1 MIAYVLFVICIVLL
15 GMLCYY
21 YRKKYLKLYFNI
33 DKMLDE
39 LLSERAVSQS
49 DLKEGEASAL
59 AGKMMRVQEKLNLEI
74 CQAKEEKESVKSL
87 ISNMSHQLRTPLSNV
102 MMYQELLENQTLV
115 PEKRSVFQR
124 KLKEQ
129 TEKINWILQSL
140 FKMVRLEEGV
150 IQFDAE
156 PHPVKETLRKAIN
169 SVYEKAVSKE
179 IEIISRH
186 FDEISLVHNV
196 KWTAEALENI
206 LENAVKYSPR
216 RSRIEISIKQFEMY
230 SQIRISDQGIGIHE
244 KEFNHIFKRFYRS
257 REVQELEGSGIGLYL
272 AKLILEKQKGYITI
286 ESKPGEGSS
295 FLVFLQNC
303 KN

>member
-1 MIAYVLFVICIVLL
+1 MIVMVLLVGGIVLL
-15 GMLCYY
+15 GIAVCY
-21 YRKKYLKLYFNI
+21 YRKKYQRLYFNM
-33 DKMLDE
+33 DQMLDE
-39 LLSERAVSQS
+39 LLSEREISQS

-102 MMYQELLENQTLV
+102 MMYQELLVNQALD
-115 PEKRSVFQR
+115 PEKRCVFQR

-150 IQFDAE
+150 IQFKAE
-156 PHPVKETLRKAIN
+156 PHPVKETLRRAIN
-169 SVYEKAVSKE
+169 SVYEKAASKE
-179 IEIISRH
+179 IEIVTQETEEFYLI
-186 FDEISLVHNV
+186 HNV

-206 LENAVKYSPR
+206 LENAVKYSPAG
-216 RSRIEISIKQFEMY
+216 SRIEITRKRFEMY
-230 SQIRISDQGIGIHE
+230 SQIRISDQGIGISE
-244 KEFNHIFKRFYRS
+244 KEFNNIFKRFYRS
-257 REVQELEGSGIGLYL
+257 REVQEMEGSGIGLYL

-295 FLVFLQNC
+295 FFVFLQNC
-303 KN
+303 KD

>member
-1 MIAYVLFVICIVLL
+1 MIVIIVLVCCVVVL
-15 GMLCYY
+15 GITVYY
-21 YRKKYLKLYFNI
+21 YRKKYQGLYFNI

-39 LLSERAVSQS
+39 LLNERDITQS

-74 CQAKEEKESVKSL
+74 CQAKDEKESVKSL

-102 MMYQELLENQTLV
+102 MMYQELLINQALD
-115 PEKRSVFQR
+115 PEKRTAFQS

-129 TEKINWILQSL
+129 TEKINWILLSL

-150 IQFDAE
+150 IQFDTE
-156 PHPVKETLRKAIN
+156 PYPVKETLRKAIN
-169 SVYEKAVSKE
+169 SVYDKAASKE
-179 IEIISRH
+179 IEIVTGETEELYLI
-186 FDEISLVHNV
+186 HNV

-206 LENAVKYSPR
+206 LENAVKYSPEG
-216 RSRIEISIKQFEMY
+216 SRIEIELKQFELY
-230 SQIRISDQGIGIHE
+230 SQIKISDQGIGIQE
-244 KEFNHIFKRFYRS
+244 KEFNNIFKRFYRT

-295 FLVFLQNC
+295 FFVFLQNC
-303 KN
+303 KD

>member
-1 MIAYVLFVICIVLL
+1 MIVILLLAGCIVLL
-15 GMLCYY
+15 GMAVY
-21 YRKKYLKLYFNI
+21 YRKKYQGLYFNI

-39 LLSERAVSQS
+39 LLSERNITHS

-59 AGKMMRVQEKLNLEI
+59 AGKMMRVQEKLNVEI
-74 CQAKEEKESVKSL
+74 YQAKEEKESVKSL

-102 MMYQELLENQTLV
+102 MLYQELLVNQELDS
-115 PEKRSVFQR
+115 EKRSAFER

-156 PHPVKETLRKAIN
+156 VNPVKETLRKAIN
-169 SVYEKAVSKE
+169 SVYEKAASKE
-179 IEIISRH
+179 IEIVTQETE
-186 FDEISLVHNV
+186 EIYLVHNV

-216 RSRIEISIKQFEMY
+216 GSRIEIALKQFEMC
-230 SQIRISDQGIGIHE
+230 SQIRISDQGIGIQE
-244 KEFNHIFKRFYRS
+244 KEFNNIFKRFYRS
-257 REVQELEGSGIGLYL
+257 REVRELEGSGIGLYL

-295 FLVFLQNC
+295 FFVFLQNC
-303 KN
+303 KD

>member
-1 MIAYVLFVICIVLL
+1 MIVILLLAGCIVLL
-15 GMLCYY
+15 GMAVY
-21 YRKKYLKLYFNI
+21 YRKKYQGLYFNI

-39 LLSERAVSQS
+39 LLSERDITHS

-59 AGKMMRVQEKLNLEI
+59 AGKMMRVQEKLNVEI
-74 CQAKEEKESVKSL
+74 YQAKEEKESVKSL

-102 MMYQELLENQTLV
+102 MLYQELLVNQELDS
-115 PEKRSVFQR
+115 EKRSVFER

-156 PHPVKETLRKAIN
+156 VNPVKETLRKAIN
-169 SVYEKAVSKE
+169 SVYEKAASKE
-179 IEIISRH
+179 IEIVTQETE
-186 FDEISLVHNV
+186 EIYLVHNV

-216 RSRIEISIKQFEMY
+216 GSRIEIALKQFEMC
-230 SQIRISDQGIGIHE
+230 SQIRISDQGIGIQE
-244 KEFNHIFKRFYRS
+244 KEFNNIFKRFYRS

-295 FLVFLQNC
+295 FFVFLQNC
-303 KN
+303 KD

>member
-1 MIAYVLFVICIVLL
+1 MIVILLLACCIVSL
-15 GMLCYY
+15 GVAVY
-21 YRKKYLKLYFNI
+21 YRKKYQGLYFNI
-33 DKMLDE
+33 DRMLDE
-39 LLSERAVSQS
+39 LLNEKDITQS

-59 AGKMMRVQEKLNLEI
+59 AGKMMRVQEKLNVEI

-102 MMYQELLENQTLV
+102 MLYQELLVNQELDL
-115 PEKRSVFQR
+115 EKRSVFQR

-150 IQFDAE
+150 IQ
-156 PHPVKETLRKAIN
+156 VKETLRKAIN
-169 SVYEKAVSKE
+169 SVYEKAASKE
-179 IEIISRH
+179 IEIVTRETE
-186 FDEISLVHNV
+186 EIYLVHNV

-216 RSRIEISIKQFEMY
+216 GSRIEIVLKQFEMC
-230 SQIRISDQGIGIHE
+230 SQIRISDQGIGISE
-244 KEFNHIFKRFYRS
+244 KEFNNIFKRFYRS

-295 FLVFLQNC
+295 FFVFLQNC
-303 KN
+303 KE

>member
-1 MIAYVLFVICIVLL
+1 MIVILLLAVCIVFL
-15 GMLCYY
+15 GMAVY
-21 YRKKYLKLYFNI
+21 YRKKYQGLYFNI

-39 LLSERAVSQS
+39 LLSERDITQS

-59 AGKMMRVQEKLNLEI
+59 AGKMMRVQEKLNVEI

-102 MMYQELLENQTLV
+102 MLYQELLVNQELDS
-115 PEKRSVFQR
+115 EKRSVFER

-156 PHPVKETLRKAIN
+156 VNPVKETLRKAIN
-169 SVYEKAVSKE
+169 SIYEKAASKE
-179 IEIISRH
+179 IEIVTRETE
-186 FDEISLVHNV
+186 EIYLVHNV

-216 RSRIEISIKQFEMY
+216 GSRIEIELKQFEMC
-230 SQIRISDQGIGIHE
+230 SQIRISDQGIGIQE
-244 KEFNHIFKRFYRS
+244 KEFNNIFKRFYRS
-257 REVQELEGSGIGLYL
+257 GEVQELEGSGIGLYL

-295 FLVFLQNC
+295 FFVFLQNC
-303 KN
+303 KD

>member
-1 MIAYVLFVICIVLL
+1 MIVILLLAGCIVLL
-15 GMLCYY
+15 GMAVY
-21 YRKKYLKLYFNI
+21 YRKKYQGLYFNI

-39 LLSERAVSQS
+39 LLSERNITHS

-59 AGKMMRVQEKLNLEI
+59 AGKMMRVQEKLNVEI
-74 CQAKEEKESVKSL
+74 YQAKEEKESVKSL

-102 MMYQELLENQTLV
+102 MLYQELLVNQELDS
-115 PEKRSVFQR
+115 EKRSVFER

-156 PHPVKETLRKAIN
+156 VNPVKETLRKAIN
-169 SVYEKAVSKE
+169 SVYEKAASKE
-179 IEIISRH
+179 IEIVTQETE
-186 FDEISLVHNV
+186 EIYLVHNV

-216 RSRIEISIKQFEMY
+216 GSRIEIALKQFEMC
-230 SQIRISDQGIGIHE
+230 SQIKISDQGIGIQE
-244 KEFNHIFKRFYRS
+244 KEFNNIFKRFYRS
-257 REVQELEGSGIGLYL
+257 LEVQELEGSGIGLYL

-295 FLVFLQNC
+295 FFVFLQNC
-303 KN
+303 KD

>member
-1 MIAYVLFVICIVLL
+1 MIVILLLAGCIVLL
-15 GMLCYY
+15 GMAVY
-21 YRKKYLKLYFNI
+21 YRKKYQGLYFNI

-39 LLSERAVSQS
+39 LLSERNITHS

-59 AGKMMRVQEKLNLEI
+59 AGKMMRVQEKLNVEI
-74 CQAKEEKESVKSL
+74 YQAKEEKESVKSL

-102 MMYQELLENQTLV
+102 MLYQELLVNQELDS
-115 PEKRSVFQR
+115 EKRSVFER

-156 PHPVKETLRKAIN
+156 VNPVKETLRKAIN
-169 SVYEKAVSKE
+169 SVYEKAASKE
-179 IEIISRH
+179 IEIVTQETE
-186 FDEISLVHNV
+186 EIYLVHNV

-216 RSRIEISIKQFEMY
+216 GSRIEIALKQFEMC
-230 SQIRISDQGIGIHE
+230 SQIRISDQGIGIQE
-244 KEFNHIFKRFYRS
+244 KEFNNIFKRFYRS

-286 ESKPGEGSS
+286 ESKLGEGSS
-295 FLVFLQNC
+295 FFVFLQNC
-303 KN
+303 KD